1 MFDRCIYF
9 NLATLT
15 RRINRIWSD
24 AFGRVGLSPSHGYLL
39 RAIAESPEAS
49 QKDLGELMELDA
61 STITRFMDALEA
73 KGLIEKTSRGKGA
86 SFGVTREGRKVNRA
100 VTKTMDE
107 LFQGMQA
114 HFGAAQFKVL
124 VEGLRKAKQS
134 FEEAR
139 P

>member
-1 MFDRCIYF
+1 MYDRCIYF

-15 RRINRIWSD
+15 RKINRIWSD

-39 RAIAESPEAS
+39 GAIAESPEAS
-49 QKDLGELMELDA
+49 QKDLGALMELDA

-86 SFGVTREGRKVNRA
+86 SFVVTREGRKAHRA
-100 VTKTMDE
+100 VNKTMDE
-107 LFQGMQA
+107 LYHDMQA
-114 HFGAAQFKVL
+114 HFGATRFKIL
-124 VEGLRKAKQS
+124 VEGLREARQS
-134 FEEAR
+134 FEETT